1 MRKKV
6 LAVVMAV
13 LAFSLIAASAAS
25 LGGINTSDVGADAT
39 FVGSCD
45 TDGVDASFADPTVDA
60 SGRYVVASV
69 TISGI
74 HADCLGQLL
83 SVDVTDA
90 ALVSLGSGSVD
101 PITSD
106 NEVVTFA
113 TPADAEAIARIAI
126 AISG

>member
-1 MRKKV
+1 VRKKV
-6 LAVVMAV
+6 LAVIVAV

-45 TDGVDASFADPTVDA
+45 GDGVTATFSDPVVGA
-60 SGRYVVASV
+60 SGRYEVASV
-69 TISGI
+69 VIDGI
-74 HADCLGQLL
+74 DPECVGQRL
-83 SVDVTDA
+83 SVDVTDT

-101 PITSD
+101 PITAGPQT
-106 NEVVTFA
+106 VTFA
-113 TPADAEAIARIAI
+113 TPADAEAITRIAV

>member
-6 LAVVMAV
+6 LAVVLAV
-13 LAFSLIAASAAS
+13 LVFSLIAASAAS
-25 LGGINTSDVGADAT
+25 LGGINTSEVGADAT

-45 TDGVDASFADPTVDA
+45 TDGVDAVFGDPTVDA

-69 TISGI
+69 TISDI
-74 HADCLGQLL
+74 DANCLGQRL

-90 ALVSLGSGSVD
+90 GLVSLGSGNVD

-106 NEVVTFA
+106 TEVVTFA
-113 TPADAEAIARIAI
+113 TPADAELIARIAV
-126 AISG
+126 AING

>member
-1 MRKKV
+1 MRKKT
-6 LAVVMAV
+6 LAVVLAV

-25 LGGINTSDVGADAT
+25 LGGINTSEVGADAT

-45 TDGVDASFADPTVDA
+45 TDGVDAVFADPTVDS

-74 HADCLGQLL
+74 HADCLGQRL
-83 SVDVTDA
+83 SVDVTDSG
-90 ALVSLGSGSVD
+90 LVSLGSGSVD
-101 PITSD
+101 PIAASSET
-106 NEVVTFA
+106 VTFA
-113 TPADAEAIARIAI
+113 TPADAEAIARIAV